1 MLNLRPSG
9 HELEGRPGNDA
20 LGARTAGRP
29 RERQPGI
36 LVFMGDD
43 PRSHDSRTPAEVQPA
58 QDSDLDAISR
68 AVGVKPLGSLDE
80 LALDVW
86 DSDEELDAFL
96 ADLRASRESGLA

>member
-1 MLNLRPSG
+1 MSWKGGP
-9 HELEGRPGNDA
+9 ETTPWEPGPPGDR
-20 LGARTAGRP
+20 GSDSR
-29 RERQPGI
+29 GI

-43 PRSHDSRTPAEVQPA
+43 PQSHDSLPPAEVRPA
-58 QDSDLDAISR
+58 QDGDLDAISR

-86 DSDEELDAFL
+86 ESDEELDAFL